1 MDDLRQADS
10 LELADYLRVLR
21 RRWWIIVGLTCLG
34 IALSAAYV
42 IVAPKVYSA
51 TAAVEV
57 TGPANQGAQQTAGAA
72 KTAVNMDNET
82 QLVQSAGVAT
92 IAAKKLDSPLTPTE
106 LSKQIT
112 VTVPANSQL
121 LQITCSAS
129 SAAGSAACANAFA
142 AAFLQNSASLALGQ
156 IKSQLAVLNSQAT
169 SLLSQITKLNTKIS
183 NLPPNDPTRAGD
195 AALASEDTAKLHSY
209 ANQIASLEGQE
220 GTSAESYVATSA
232 TPPNSP
238 SSPKKALILPSG
250 AVAGL
255 VLGLMLAF
263 VADRRDKRIRS
274 ASDVERLLDLPVLL
288 SLPQRKVRPPLA
300 LVSPRSRTGQAISE
314 VAQVVSTSLGDGN
327 HVVLVAGT
335 SSGPSTSMIAVNLAS
350 ALARM
355 HVDAILVCGD
365 MRGTVAPQLLG
376 LGEGRGLAELLI
388 GTATVSEVARRPA
401 DLPRLRVITPGVDSA
416 VTLYDLQHDV
426 LKHLAGELR
435 AAAHYVIIEARSSGE
450 FADTFALAQF
460 ADAALIVVD
469 VPRTIKSDAV
479 ACVQRLDRLR
489 TPALG
494 ALVLPELARR
504 PAAQVRPGRWER
516 SAAKDQPARQRSEV
530 PPPGVPGPQI
540 PPVPPRKA
548 PGRQPPASQ
557 RPRDAGETWPLP
569 RMKPAA
575 DQEKADTPK
584 ARTGPP
590 EGHQKSADTVTGS

>member
-34 IALSAAYV
+34 IAVSAAYV
-42 IVAPKVYSA
+42 VVAPKVYSA

-57 TGPANQGAQQTAGAA
+57 TGPSNQGAQQTAGAA

-106 LSKQIT
+106 LSKQVT
-112 VTVPANSQL
+112 VAVPANSQL
-121 LQITCSAS
+121 LQITCRAS

-142 AAFLQNSASLALGQ
+142 HAFLQNSASLALGQ
-156 IKSQLAVLNSQAT
+156 IKSQLALLNSQAA

-183 NLPPNDPTRAGD
+183 NLPANDPTRAGD
-195 AALASEDTAKLHSY
+195 AAMASEDTAKLHSY

-232 TPPNSP
+232 TPPISP

-250 AVAGL
+250 AMAGL
-255 VLGLMLAF
+255 VLGLVFAF

-274 ASDVERLLDLPVLL
+274 ATDVERLLGLPVLL

-314 VAQVVSTSLGDGN
+314 LAQVVSTSLGEGN

-335 SSGPSTSMIAVNLAS
+335 SSGPATSMIAVNLAS

-355 HVDAILVCGD
+355 HVDAVLVCGD
-365 MRGTVAPQLLG
+365 MGTVAPQLLG

-388 GTATVSEVARRPA
+388 GSATVSEVARRPA
-401 DLPRLRVITPGVDSA
+401 DLPRLRVITPGLDSA

-426 LKHLAGELR
+426 VKHLAVELR
-435 AAAHYVIIEARSSGE
+435 AAAHYVIIEAQSSGE
-450 FADTFALAQF
+450 SADTFALAQF

-494 ALVLPELARR
+494 ALVLPKLALR
-504 PAAQVRPGRWER
+504 PALQVRQDRWER
-516 SAAKDQPARQRSEV
+516 SAAKGQPVRQRSEV
-530 PPPGVPGPQI
+530 PLPG
-540 PPVPPRKA
+540 
-548 PGRQPPASQ
+548 
-557 RPRDAGETWPLP
+557 WPLP
-569 RMKPAA
+569 RMKTAA
-575 DQEKADTPK
+575 DHEKADTQK
-584 ARTGPP
+584 AWTSPP